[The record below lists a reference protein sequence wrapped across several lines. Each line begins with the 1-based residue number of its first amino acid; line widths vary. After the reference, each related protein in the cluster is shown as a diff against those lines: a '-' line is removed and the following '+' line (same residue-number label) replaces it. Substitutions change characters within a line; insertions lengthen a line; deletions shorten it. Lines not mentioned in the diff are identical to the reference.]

1 MTSKSRWADDDA
13 DKARDVQRKKEK
25 EEKRR
30 LKLEKQHLYEK
41 ETARTAE
48 ATETGDSRPQKRRRI
63 SSTHSIPTSP
73 QLLPIDGGSWGPCR
87 NVLNYETINHIEEGT
102 YGWVSRAKDVSTGE
116 VVALK
121 KLKMDYVSDGFPV
134 TALREIQLLQEA
146 RHPNIVELREVVMG
160 NELDEYVPNP
170 LTIIHNLLTVRQG
183 IFGYG
188 VRGTRSENATRR
200 QD

>member
-1 MTSKSRWADDDA
+1 
-13 DKARDVQRKKEK
+13 
-25 EEKRR
+25 
-30 LKLEKQHLYEK
+30 
-41 ETARTAE
+41 
-48 ATETGDSRPQKRRRI
+48 
-63 SSTHSIPTSP
+63 
-73 QLLPIDGGSWGPCR
+73 
-87 NVLNYETINHIEEGT
+87 
-102 YGWVSRAKDVSTGE
+102 
-116 VVALK
+116 
-121 KLKMDYVSDGFPV
+121 LKMDYVSDGFPV